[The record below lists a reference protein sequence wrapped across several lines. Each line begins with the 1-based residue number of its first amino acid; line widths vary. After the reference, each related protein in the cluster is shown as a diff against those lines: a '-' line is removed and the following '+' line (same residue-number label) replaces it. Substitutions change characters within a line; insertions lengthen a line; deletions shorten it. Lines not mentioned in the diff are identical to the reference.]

1 MRDKASGEMN
11 GRELGAGR
19 EPLGARSLTLWVA
32 VSHGVTD
39 AYPGFVA
46 PLLPLLI
53 TRFGLS
59 LTLAGTLVAA
69 LNLTARFGQPL
80 FGYLSD
86 RFEARFLLIGG
97 LVLSAS
103 SLSFIGLMPSYG
115 FLLLLLMLGGL
126 GVACYHPAGISAT
139 SLAVP
144 LRKRPM
150 TVSIF
155 GAGGIIG
162 YSGGPVAVAALV
174 AAYGLS
180 ATWIAIFPGL
190 ALALWLLHLLPAHQ
204 PRQKVLERPLLRS
217 LASFSMAGVMGVI
230 IFRSATYVTFN
241 NLMPIIIHERGLR
254 LEAGALAVM
263 ALGLGGA
270 VGGILGGWLSGRV
283 GKESVIWGSLALA
296 PLALS
301 LSLWTREP
309 LFLYGA
315 MALGGM
321 VLNSSFPLTIV
332 LAQEIVPERV
342 ATASSLA
349 LGFSMGLA
357 ALAFIPIGRLADAIG
372 PESTLKWV
380 SLLPLAA
387 LLLGVLFL
395 RRGRGER
402 GAHG

>member
-1 MRDKASGEMN
+1 
-11 GRELGAGR
+11 
-19 EPLGARSLTLWVA
+19 
-32 VSHGVTD
+32 
-39 AYPGFVA
+39 
-46 PLLPLLI
+46 
-53 TRFGLS
+53 
-59 LTLAGTLVAA
+59 LVAA
-69 LNLTARFGQPL
+69 
-80 FGYLSD
+80 D
-86 RFEARFLLIGG
+86 
-97 LVLSAS
+97 
-103 SLSFIGLMPSYG
+103 
-115 FLLLLLMLGGL
+115 
-126 GVACYHPAGISAT
+126 
-139 SLAVP
+139 
-144 LRKRPM
+144 
-150 TVSIF
+150 
-155 GAGGIIG
+155 
-162 YSGGPVAVAALV
+162 
-174 AAYGLS
+174 GLS